1 MKITKSILAQII
13 KEELDHF
20 NESEIPAAVPA
31 AAPEEVDSPVP
42 DLDQTKTDLQKA
54 ARATTSSKL
63 AQQIGDLVPHEV
75 KAQNFL
81 RALMAVMQEPGN
93 QAPARVLT
101 FLQRALEQAQAKV
114 KR

>member
-20 NESEIPAAVPA
+20 NESEIAA
-31 AAPEEVDSPVP
+31 AAPEEAVAA
-42 DLDQTKTDLQKA
+42 DLDQSKTDLQKA
-54 ARATTSSKL
+54 TRATTSSKL
-63 AQQIGDLVPHEV
+63 AQQIGDLAPHEV

-81 RALMAVMQEPGN
+81 RALAAVMQEPGN
-93 QAPARVLT
+93 QSDARVLT

>member
-20 NESEIPAAVPA
+20 NESEIPAA
-31 AAPEEVDSPVP
+31 APKEVDSP
-42 DLDQTKTDLQKA
+42 DLDQSKTDLQKA
-54 ARATTSSKL
+54 TRATTSSKL

>member
-20 NESEIPAAVPA
+20 NESEIPA